1 MKKIK
6 DIEEFSIGY
15 LLDEDNNNLF
25 TFLESSISDT
35 LTKNGIDNT
44 TDIAQQFLGLFAD
57 SEDETVSIDNSIE
70 YFIEHSNEKYIS
82 PLFCK
87 LMRYYDSEELTFDEL
102 LTQVSRLISSHY
114 AVKWYKIYTALMTD
128 YAPLENYDMEEV
140 RTPNLSKGHTLMV
153 SGTQSGSNHEEVN
166 TNLSTRQLV
175 DEDSKDATNTDISKT
190 TGVDTETGVYGFNSN
205 NSNPSATGESDTT
218 ERTQGTKAN
227 NYIEKT
233 HDADNT
239 ETVTGS
245 KNDNYKDSTSSGTES
260 KTESSTD
267 TETGTETLT
276 RHGNIGVTTS
286 QQMLESEIKLRQYNF
301 IEEMYKD
308 IDSILCLK
316 IY

>member
-1 MKKIK
+1 MRKKIK
-6 DIEEFSIGY
+6 DFYNYVSITEEHKGIIYQVFDS
-15 LLDEDNNNLF
+15 LEDYF
-25 TFLESSISDT
+25 TNI
-35 LTKNGIDNT
+35 IP
-44 TDIAQQFLGLFAD
+44 D
-57 SEDETVSIDNSIE
+57 SESLVEFIGSDVEDYDIE
-70 YFIEHSNEKYIS
+70 YALSHSGDKYIS
-82 PLFCK
+82 PLFER
-87 LMRYYDSEELTFDEL
+87 LLEEELDLADINIQLGYIIINKFG
-102 LTQVSRLISSHY
+102 I
-114 AVKWYKIYTALMTD
+114 KWTKIYNALMTD

-140 RTPNLSKGHTLMV
+140 RTPNLSKSHALMV

-175 DEDSKDATNTDISKT
+175 DEESKDATNTDISKS

-301 IEEMYKD
+301 IEELYKD